1 MRFASH
7 SFRAS
12 RKMPRSPRLAHKAP
26 VIQAT
31 YTTTQIDNAKAV
43 PLSRQLCELTKI
55 ISTIL
60 TFNRG
65 YQECFSNF
73 ELSNSISLIFN
84 FLTVLKTVLLIFRNA
99 NCLTYFFRQNNIY
112 FILETQETRRI

>member
-1 MRFASH
+1 
-7 SFRAS
+7 
-12 RKMPRSPRLAHKAP
+12 MPRSPRLAHKAP

-43 PLSRQLCELTKI
+43 PLACQLCELTKM

-60 TFNRG
+60 TFNRS

-73 ELSNSISLIFN
+73 ELSTSISLIFN
-84 FLTVLKTVLLIFRNA
+84 FLTVLKTVLSIFRNA
-99 NCLTYFFRQNNIY
+99 NCLTYFFRQKHYI
-112 FILETQETRRI
+112 

>member
-1 MRFASH
+1 MIKMIYSIFVVAH
-7 SFRAS
+7 LFIRAS
-12 RKMPRSPRLAHKAP
+12 RKIPRSPRLAHKAP

-43 PLSRQLCELTKI
+43 PLARQLCELTKI

-65 YQECFSNF
+65 YQACFSNF
-73 ELSNSISLIFN
+73 ELSTSISLIFN
-84 FLTVLKTVLLIFRNA
+84 FLTVLKTVLSIFRNA
-99 NCLTYFFRQNNIY
+99 NCLTYFFRQKHYI
-112 FILETQETRRI
+112 

>member
-1 MRFASH
+1 MIYSIFVVAH
-7 SFRAS
+7 LFIRAS
-12 RKMPRSPRLAHKAP
+12 RKIPRSPRLAHKAP

-43 PLSRQLCELTKI
+43 PLARQLCELTKI

-73 ELSNSISLIFN
+73 ELSTSIFKYISK
-84 FLTVLKTVLLIFRNA
+84 LTIMFGFVK
-99 NCLTYFFRQNNIY
+99 IY
-112 FILETQETRRI
+112 L